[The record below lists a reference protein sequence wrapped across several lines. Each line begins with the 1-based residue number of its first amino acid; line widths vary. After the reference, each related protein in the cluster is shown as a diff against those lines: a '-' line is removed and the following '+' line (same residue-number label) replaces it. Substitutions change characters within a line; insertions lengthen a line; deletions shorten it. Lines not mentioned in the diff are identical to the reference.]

1 MAVRFVNNFSAAL
14 AAGIDSVETVL
25 TFAAGV
31 GDAFRL
37 LLGSPLSTD
46 HIYLTLYNSGGDIEY
61 VKCTSTSGDEFTVV
75 RGQDNSTARAWL
87 ADDMVACRPNAA
99 SLQEATS
106 IPTDLAH
113 SGINI
118 DITEMR
124 GLTTPLSA
132 TQGGTGVVSLAALKT
147 AMGLDI
153 GVNVSAYVAPGAS
166 GNIMVSNGTAWVS
179 QAPVSGSLLGMY
191 AKTTAGT
198 ETASRPT
205 GATKALI
212 KVQGAGGGCDH
223 LSTAGGGAYA
233 EAVKTVTGSLTV
245 TVGAAGTYVLGVP
258 TAGGNSSVSGS
269 GFTTVTAAGGG
280 TTTGGSLPTTGD
292 FNLAG
297 GDDGDA
303 YLGAGHPFSGKGGLG
318 DGVIGAG
325 GYAGAVY
332 IYWFA

>member
-99 SLQEATS
+99 SLQEATT

-124 GLTTPLSA
+124 GLTTPLSP
-132 TQGGTGVVSLAALKT
+132 TLGGTGVVSLAALKT

-166 GNIMVSNGTAWVS
+166 GNIQVSNGTAWTSQSPALTELAETTLSESAWINKAHSLGVVPSRCLVS
-179 QAPVSGSLLGMY
+179 LRCKTSEYGYSVNDEILFSSGYNITSATDRRAVVINATNVSLFFGNY
-191 AKTTAGT
+191 TFFPDKTTGV
-198 ETASRPT
+198 
-205 GATKALI
+205 G
-212 KVQGAGGGCDH
+212 V
-223 LSTAGGGAYA
+223 
-233 EAVKTVTGSLTV
+233 SLTPANWAIV
-245 TVGAAGTYVLGVP
+245 VRVGV
-258 TAGGNSSVSGS
+258 
-269 GFTTVTAAGGG
+269 
-280 TTTGGSLPTTGD
+280 
-292 FNLAG
+292 
-297 GDDGDA
+297 
-303 YLGAGHPFSGKGGLG
+303 
-318 DGVIGAG
+318 
-325 GYAGAVY
+325 
-332 IYWFA
+332 

>member
-99 SLQEATS
+99 ALEEATS

-118 DITEMR
+118 DITELR
-124 GLTTPLSA
+124 GLTTPLSKD
-132 TQGGTGVVSLAALKT
+132 QGGTGGVDGGVPTGAVMHFAMTSAPAGWLKANGAAISRTTYAALFAAVGT
-147 AMGLDI
+147 TFGVGDGVATFNLPDLRGEFVRGLDDGRGIDVDRVI
-153 GVNVSAYVAPGAS
+153 GAAQSDAMQGHWHEKYSAAYNQASLGGSTFAAENAS
-166 GNIMVSNGTAWVS
+166 GN
-179 QAPVSGSLLGMY
+179 
-191 AKTTAGT
+191 
-198 ETASRPT
+198 
-205 GATKALI
+205 
-212 KVQGAGGGCDH
+212 
-223 LSTAGGGAYA
+223 
-233 EAVKTVTGSLTV
+233 
-245 TVGAAGTYVLGVP
+245 
-258 TAGGNSSVSGS
+258 
-269 GFTTVTAAGGG
+269 TAAGPADAVRAPITDG
-280 TTTGGSLPTTGD
+280 THGTPRIASENRPRNIAL
-292 FNLAG
+292 LVCIK
-297 GDDGDA
+297 
-303 YLGAGHPFSGKGGLG
+303 Y
-318 DGVIGAG
+318 
-325 GYAGAVY
+325 
-332 IYWFA
+332 